1 MSLSPARKLLVAAV
15 CGSVLAGVA
24 VADSGGATASDTV
37 TETSVA
43 TTVDTVVDTSVAT
56 TPAAVDILPPDEPW
70 SGLTRGEWDAR
81 KWQWMLSMPEDV
93 NPYFDAT
100 GDRCGYGQ
108 SGPVFFLPGTAV
120 GEAAGGE
127 PFTCVIAE
135 GTAIYV
141 RVAGTECST
150 LEPPPF
156 FGRNEDELRA
166 CATADLDGVTNYQ
179 ARINGQDVA
188 DLDAYRIGSPLFT
201 LIYPENNIV
210 GVEPGVAQAVSESYS
225 FIIAPPPPGQY
236 EIASTAR
243 YAGEP
248 ATRPTATV
256 TIIVEAPQ
264 LIEPPP
270 TT

>member
-100 GDRCGYGQ
+100 
-108 SGPVFFLPGTAV
+108 VI
-120 GEAAGGE
+120 AAGTDSPG
-127 PFTCVIAE
+127 PSSSCPGPPLA
-135 GTAIYV
+135 
-141 RVAGTECST
+141 RRQAGS
-150 LEPPPF
+150 
-156 FGRNEDELRA
+156 RS
-166 CATADLDGVTNYQ
+166 
-179 ARINGQDVA
+179 DV
-188 DLDAYRIGSPLFT
+188 
-201 LIYPENNIV
+201 
-210 GVEPGVAQAVSESYS
+210 
-225 FIIAPPPPGQY
+225 
-236 EIASTAR
+236 
-243 YAGEP
+243 
-248 ATRPTATV
+248 
-256 TIIVEAPQ
+256 
-264 LIEPPP
+264 
-270 TT
+270 